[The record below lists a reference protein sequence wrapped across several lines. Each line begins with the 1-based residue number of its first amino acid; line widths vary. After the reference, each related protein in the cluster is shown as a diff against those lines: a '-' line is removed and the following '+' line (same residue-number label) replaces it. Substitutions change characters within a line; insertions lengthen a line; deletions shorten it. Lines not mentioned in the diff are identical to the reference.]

1 MKIDITSS
9 PSHFLLTVFFRN
21 IHLVFHFH
29 PYIWCLLSP
38 PLLLDFH
45 LLFISRQLRDFLPS
59 CIRFCFPK
67 ALARKIM
74 INKVKEKEIT
84 VEDIKS
90 NTMSKEVGRGNLHRW
105 MVGLPNLTLDVLLF
119 IFIFPQTTL
128 LWHRLFITVQNC
140 KSYA

>member
-1 MKIDITSS
+1 MYICKHHFINANRKGVRRMERYKNLWKLTLLHLHPTFYS
-9 PSHFLLTVFFRN
+9 PSSFGTYIWCFIFT
-21 IHLVFHFH
+21 
-29 PYIWCLLSP
+29 IWCLLSP

-45 LLFISRQLRDFLPS
+45 PLFISRQLRDFLPS

-105 MVGLPNLTLDVLLF
+105 MVGLPNLTLDLLLF
-119 IFIFPQTTL
+119 
-128 LWHRLFITVQNC
+128 
-140 KSYA
+140 